1 MRIVCR
7 PLRLEPFFDYD
18 LIASL
23 TPGYVG
29 ADLLALA
36 TRAGL
41 LAVTRLIQK
50 KQENALMGSANSSSS
65 VSDLMLEDGLIMQ
78 IDIDLSQKNDDEEV
92 ASSPNIIEP
101 MDISNLSKEQE
112 NLNTKDAEAS
122 VSTAPGDNTSE
133 QNTKEATTTTTTTT
147 SEVPTNSEDANKPT
161 EVKNDE
167 TSKNAE
173 EKAPESAVE
182 NNPETNA
189 EAPKSDDA
197 NPDAPVPV
205 DFSTNETLGGAL
217 LKNDEIKHRMG
228 LETMFKWLS
237 DNNTLV
243 TKKDMIN
250 LYITAENFKE
260 AIKLVQPSAKREGFI
275 TVPDVTWND
284 IGSLRD
290 IREELNLAILAPVKF
305 PNRLKQLGITAP
317 SGVLLC
323 GPPGK
328 NNFIT
333 NVV

>member
-101 MDISNLSKEQE
+101 MDISSLSKEQE
-112 NLNTKDAEAS
+112 NQNAEAKDAEAS
-122 VSTAPGDNTSE
+122 ASTAPGDNTTE
-133 QNTKEATTTTTTTT
+133 QNTKEATTTT
-147 SEVPTNSEDANKPT
+147 SELPTNSEDTNKPT

-167 TSKNAE
+167 TSKNTE
-173 EKAPESAVE
+173 EKAPESAAE

-189 EAPKSDDA
+189 EAAKSDDA

-333 NVV
+333 NV

>member
-1 MRIVCR
+1 M
-7 PLRLEPFFDYD
+7 
-18 LIASL
+18 
-23 TPGYVG
+23 G

-101 MDISNLSKEQE
+101 MDISSLSKEQE
-112 NLNTKDAEAS
+112 NQNAEAKDAEAS
-122 VSTAPGDNTSE
+122 ASTALGDNTTE
-133 QNTKEATTTTTTTT
+133 QNTKEATTTT
-147 SEVPTNSEDANKPT
+147 SELPTNSEDTNKPT

-167 TSKNAE
+167 TSKNTE
-173 EKAPESAVE
+173 DKAPESAAE

-189 EAPKSDDA
+189 EAAKSDDA

-333 NVV
+333 IVKCIKNIILNTF